1 MAENKKGAWT
11 DAENYALVYQIVQQL
26 LGESKTAI
34 KFDKITLPGRTTRA
48 LSERWFKIKNDVN
61 AAGIVNQGPAGIPV
75 SRAPRGTGSGKKA
88 KGEGKAPTTPS
99 KRKGKDEDDMMD
111 TTPTPKRRRS
121 PVKNHTPLKNEPDAE
136 ESEDMPVLHDTIGD
150 DDLTNS
156 PKSYHSYDYYE

>member
-26 LGESKTAI
+26 IGESKVAI
-34 KFDKITLPGRTTRA
+34 KFDRITLPGRTTRA

-61 AAGIVNQGPAGIPV
+61 AAGIANQGPSGIPAA
-75 SRAPRGTGSGKKA
+75 RAPRGTGSAKRV
-88 KGEGKAPTTPS
+88 KGEGKAAATTPS
-99 KRKGKDEDDMMD
+99 KRKGKDDHDMMD

-121 PVKNHTPLKNEPDAE
+121 PLKKQTPKYEPDPE
-136 ESEDMPVLHDTIGD
+136 ESEDMPVLHDTSGD
-150 DDLTNS
+150 DDLTSS